1 MLLSPLTLSLFR
13 MDAPTTTSQA
23 PRQLALALALALCC
37 GLLEL
42 YALLRAR
49 WRA

>member
-1 MLLSPLTLSLFR
+1 MLLSPSALSLFR

-23 PRQLALALALALCC
+23 PRQLALALALCC